1 VDLVRRRPG
10 PLAAAPLRRVTSVA
24 PGATSPSGRRPS
36 WTLGGPP
43 EPEEVPLPSSHRLS
57 GPGTSTVATERLPAF
72 GTSAPALPRSAG
84 RRLVDRLLA
93 RPSAGALLGLVTVVL
108 VFGLEVPQLLSS
120 GGLAT
125 VLEVAAPLGIG
136 GVAVAMLMVAGQ
148 FDLSIGV
155 VAVASSLVTAL
166 LVSQAGVGIWP
177 ALAVSLAGALAVG
190 AVNGVLVVATGLP
203 SFLVTLATFLVLQ
216 GGSLAVSEA
225 VAGSSEVTGLAG
237 SGGWASAGHVFGA
250 TVQLGDGQFRM
261 SLLWWLVATA
271 LTTWQLWRTRFG
283 NGVFAIGGDPR
294 AARELGV
301 PVSRTT
307 VLLFLGT
314 AAAGWLIG
322 TLGLVRLG
330 GVQVDPALGREIEF
344 VVVAVIGGC
353 LLTGGYGSTVGAS
366 LGALLYAVAREGIIR
381 AGWDPRWFQVFLGVL
396 LLVALL
402 ANGVVRRRLRA
413 VPRS

>member
-1 VDLVRRRPG
+1 M
-10 PLAAAPLRRVTSVA
+10 
-24 PGATSPSGRRPS
+24 
-36 WTLGGPP
+36 
-43 EPEEVPLPSSHRLS
+43 
-57 GPGTSTVATERLPAF
+57 STDRLPAF
-72 GTSAPALPRSAG
+72 GSSAAVAARPTG
-84 RRLVDRLLA
+84 RRVLVRLLA
-93 RPSAGALLGLVTVVL
+93 RPSIGALFGVL
-108 VFGLEVPQLLSS
+108 AVGVFFVLQAPDLLSS

-125 VLEVAAPLGIG
+125 VLDIAAPLGIG
-136 GVAVAMLMVAGQ
+136 GVAVAMLLVAGQ

-155 VAVASSLVTAL
+155 VAVSSSLLTAL
-166 LVSQAGVGIWP
+166 LVTEAGLDIWP
-177 ALAVSLAGALAVG
+177 ALLLSLAGALLVG
-190 AVNGVLVVATGLP
+190 AVNGLLVVSTGLP

-216 GGSLAVSEA
+216 GGSLALSA
-225 VAGSSEVTGLAG
+225 AIAGSARVTGL
-237 SGGWASAGHVFGA
+237 SGTPGWDSALQVFGA
-250 TVQLGDGQFRM
+250 TVQLGDGRFRI
-261 SLLWWLVATA
+261 SLLWWLAATA

-283 NGVFAIGGDPR
+283 NAVFGTGGAPR

-301 PVSRTT
+301 PVARTT

-330 GVQVDPALGREIEF
+330 GVQVDPTLGTASEYI
-344 VVVAVIGGC
+344 VVAVIGGC

-366 LGALLYAVAREGIIR
+366 LGALLYAIARAGISL
-381 AGWDPRWFQVFLGVL
+381 AGWDPRWFQAFLGVL